1 MVTAYLYNL
10 NNFADGW
17 PSYKKRFQRFHNCL
31 RFSWAWCYL
40 DSLLLL
46 LCAVIIELCSSI
58 SRYHSAG
65 GRVVY
70 LAVHCVLLK
79 DNWSKIENLNI
90 GRLKDCLAKD
100 GGFKKR
106 KEFRKYSTN
115 FSVGKS
121 KAPRSEFM
129 DKLNRKR
136 AWVLSTTALGFRDWF
151 SLLLT
156 TECWRLSPLYS

>member
-1 MVTAYLYNL
+1 MKFCSYYPVYVAWIPLRTSFSAGCDPSISTKLIKKKLNWCIITTLNALNIPKFMVTAYLYNL

-90 GRLKDCLAKD
+90 GRLKDWF
-100 GGFKKR
+100 GQGWRIQEEKR
-106 KEFRKYSTN
+106 I
-115 FSVGKS
+115 
-121 KAPRSEFM
+121 
-129 DKLNRKR
+129 
-136 AWVLSTTALGFRDWF
+136 
-151 SLLLT
+151 
-156 TECWRLSPLYS
+156 

>member
-1 MVTAYLYNL
+1 MTFQILQLLPSLCSLNSPTDIIFSRLRFQCFNNTYKKEAQLMHNHHPECLEYTNFMVSAYLYNL

-90 GRLKDCLAKD
+90 GRLKDWF
-100 GGFKKR
+100 GQGWRIQEEKR
-106 KEFRKYSTN
+106 I
-115 FSVGKS
+115 
-121 KAPRSEFM
+121 
-129 DKLNRKR
+129 
-136 AWVLSTTALGFRDWF
+136 
-151 SLLLT
+151 
-156 TECWRLSPLYS
+156 